1 MKSGKKK
8 AYLTT
13 TTELRT
19 MTEDEMIKRCPDIVK
34 VTTQVINQVAV
45 KVVGQELDFSK
56 TLSDNGI
63 DDLDGVEMIMEF
75 EKLLDI
81 VIPDDVA
88 EAFING
94 KPPQFL
100 QYNRS
105 KKIEQ
110 LGL

>member
-8 AYLTT
+8 AYLT

-19 MTEDEMIKRCPDIVK
+19 MTEDEMIERCPDIVK

-45 KVVGQELDFSK
+45 KVVGQELDFNK
-56 TLSDNGI
+56 TLSDNGV